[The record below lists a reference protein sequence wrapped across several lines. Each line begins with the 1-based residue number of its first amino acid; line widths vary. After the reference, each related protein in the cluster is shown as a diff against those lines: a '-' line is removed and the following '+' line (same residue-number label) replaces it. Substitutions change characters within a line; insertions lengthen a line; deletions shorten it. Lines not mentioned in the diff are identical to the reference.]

1 MQSNTDLSRNNVGRI
16 KGKKIMTSERQ
27 KVKELFKALCKQ
39 PMLQFPQDHKKL
51 QATLEPGVYVIRK
64 GVIVLHVGRTL
75 CGKGGLRQRLKDHLY
90 RASSFTNEYLKGNG
104 AALRKGHTHQS
115 LVVKDA
121 RLRALLE
128 AYAIGT
134 LCPKHIG
141 LGGNRGEKMV
151 SP

>member
-1 MQSNTDLSRNNVGRI
+1 MVFGMLCGSIYNVGRI
-16 KGKKIMTSERQ
+16 KEKKIMISERQ
-27 KVKELFKALCKQ
+27 KVEELFTALCKQ

-51 QATLEPGVYVIRK
+51 QATSEPGVYVIRN
-64 GVIVLHVGRTL
+64 GDIVLHVGRTL
-75 CGKGGLRQRLKDHLY
+75 RGKEGLRQRLKNHLHG
-90 RASSFTNEYLKGNG
+90 ASSFANEYLKGNG

-115 LVVKDA
+115 LVVEDA

-141 LGGNRGEKMV
+141 LGD
-151 SP
+151 